1 MIRRLLVAAVLIG
14 AFAAT
19 PANAC
24 MRDRTPSK
32 LVLVDQSLE
41 KTKLSADKIAEVKEL
56 RTKAS
61 GLSMERKY
69 REAENAADSALRI
82 LKVKWQ
88 EPKTS
93 GPPTRC

>member
-1 MIRRLLVAAVLIG
+1 MIRHLLVAAALIG
-14 AFAAT
+14 AFAA

-24 MRDRTPSK
+24 MRDRAPAK
-32 LVLVDQSLE
+32 LVMVDQALE
-41 KTKLSADKIAEVKEL
+41 KNANLKAEKIAEVKDL
-56 RTKAS
+56 RAKAS
-61 GLSMERKY
+61 ALSMEKKY

-82 LKVKWQ
+82 LKVKWH